1 MPVPPTD
8 ELEKQGHVDENLDNG
23 QGSQLSE
30 NTQDVNAAGTSTAEA
45 TEKPSMLDA
54 VKSALS
60 AGEEQSSGS
69 GDEKGAEAAAEAAT
83 DESQDKS
90 KAAEG
95 DDLGDVT
102 QEELQ
107 SYPSKTRRRVKQL
120 LERAK
125 GAETEIS
132 TLKPVAERMARI
144 DSFVTANEL
153 TKDNLNT
160 LFDGAVK
167 LKKGGLTDE
176 DFRTGV
182 EMMLAVNNDPAR
194 AYQLLTPLMQS
205 LAALTGEVLSPELA
219 EEVKAGRI
227 AEERALEISRARAN
241 QVVTTHQQTQAE
253 QKAEA
258 DAIAQEQAA
267 MAQQGDAVATAIT
280 NWEKAWP
287 TRDPDHSHKYAAWN
301 DKMSVYIERV
311 KLGLEPKP
319 DAKAIIAKAE
329 QFQKEVTATYL
340 KMRPTRRPINGTP
353 AGVGTVT
360 GAKASPGSLKDAI
373 NGALARA

>member
-23 QGSQLSE
+23 QDSQLSE
-30 NTQDVNAAGTSTAEA
+30 NTQDVNTADSSAAEV

-107 SYPSKTRRRVKQL
+107 SYPAKTRRRVKQL

-144 DSFVTANEL
+144 ESFVAENNL
-153 TKDNLNT
+153 SKDNLNT

-167 LKKGGLTDE
+167 LKKGGLTDD

-205 LAALTGEVLSPELA
+205 LAALAGEVLSPDLA
-219 EEVKAGRI
+219 EEVKAGVI
-227 AEERALEISRARAN
+227 SEERALEISRARATR
-241 QVVTTHQQTQAE
+241 VVTTHQKTQAE
-253 QKAEA
+253 EQAEA
-258 DAIAQEQAA
+258 EALAQKQSELAN
-267 MAQQGDAVATAIT
+267 QGNAVATAIT
-280 NWEKAWP
+280 NWENTWQK
-287 TRDPDHSHKYAAWN
+287 RDPDHGHKHALWRE
-301 DKMSVYIERV
+301 KMDIYVARIEMG
-311 KLGLEPKP
+311 KEPIP
-319 DAKAIIAKAE
+319 DAKTIVAKAE
-329 QFQKEVTATYL
+329 QFQKEVTATL
-340 KMRPTRRPINGTP
+340 SKMRPARNPIRSTP
-353 AGVGTVT
+353 TGVNTVT
-360 GAKASPGSLKDAI
+360 GAKAVPGSLKDAI
-373 NGALARA
+373 SGALARA